1 MKKRILL
8 IILTAVLLFIS
19 GYALIKSGIL
29 LGWLP
34 IGGPCRRMDIDTS
47 LLKPAEGFA
56 DYVELDPYYSREWPT
71 RFYVDTS
78 HGAWPDNRKNLRENV
93 ILHIYPYLTV
103 ESHYLYPGS
112 YVYYLEE
119 EDIFFLWGSCIMN
132 HGDGMVGPFVGDP
145 RKELRRVV
153 LPQTNPLFKS
163 WWCPGRWDE
172 PR

>member
-1 MKKRILL
+1 
-8 IILTAVLLFIS
+8 
-19 GYALIKSGIL
+19 
-29 LGWLP
+29 
-34 IGGPCRRMDIDTS
+34 MDIDTN

-56 DYVELDPYYSREWPT
+56 DYIELDPYNSREWPT

-78 HGAWPDNRKNLRENV
+78 HGAWPDNRRNLRENV

-103 ESHYLYPGS
+103 KGHYLYPGS

-132 HGDGMVGPFVGDP
+132 HYDGMVGPFVGDP
-145 RKELRRVV
+145 RKELRRVA
-153 LPQTNPLFKS
+153 LSQTNPLFNS